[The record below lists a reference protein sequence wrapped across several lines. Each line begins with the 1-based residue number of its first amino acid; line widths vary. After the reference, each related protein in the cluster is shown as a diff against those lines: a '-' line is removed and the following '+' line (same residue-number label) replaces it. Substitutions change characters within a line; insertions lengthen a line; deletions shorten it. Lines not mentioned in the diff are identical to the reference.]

1 MNRELKRVTIVALLM
16 FLALFVSSTIIQY
29 VQADALAADPRN

>member
-16 FLALFVSSTIIQY
+16 FLTLFVSSTLIQY
-29 VQADALAADPRN
+29 VQAESLAAVPRK